1 MASQT
6 DSSEEPA
13 PSEEVMAPIASCHSA
28 IALCQTTL
36 TSKIEA
42 VQLDVG
48 CIQQGIDKVHS
59 HLTNAEGQMGQV
71 EDTLGEHDGHS
82 YSIDSTHLPANSGL
96 EAIRSSYFFLFWPF
110 LGIPPFIYPAL
121 SPLLV
126 FRGLRSLFWAPPRLQ
141 RESGY
146 RCCMDLLKFCAPGLV

>member
-110 LGIPPFIYPAL
+110 LGIP
-121 SPLLV
+121 LLV
-126 FRGLRSLFWAPPRLQ
+126 TLLYPHFLCLGGFALCFGLPPDYRGNQDTAAAWTF
-141 RESGY
+141 
-146 RCCMDLLKFCAPGLV
+146 